1 MIPDALCSVC
11 HRAHPAETLD
21 ARARC
26 SSCLRDLGVADTVR
40 PPARSPQASAT
51 CSREG
56 CDRPAHPGAPMCL
69 AHWTEMP
76 TAQRARWGLG
86 RTACEPAQSYHG
98 PLPVRGGRAV
108 SPADTDCTPVV
119 LLEIVTDPR
128 GAGLCPGCL
137 CEMDDYN
144 DEECG
149 LCADEASL

>member
-76 TAQRARWGLG
+76 TAQRARWGLRRPSAEPAEG
-86 RTACEPAQSYHG
+86 SDACEVCAG
-98 PLPVRGGRAV
+98 E
-108 SPADTDCTPVV
+108 DV
-119 LLEIVTDPR
+119 L
-128 GAGLCPGCL
+128 
-137 CEMDDYN
+137 
-144 DEECG
+144 
-149 LCADEASL
+149 